1 VDSKEDFHYIK
12 YNWLKASGL
21 NGKSYYIVSKDFR
34 GEQISFRK
42 NLHKICIFTLEQA
55 KGFENSVYTY
65 NPKNKIS
72 IKIIKAPK
80 TLIELNHLREIIE

>member
-1 VDSKEDFHYIK
+1 VDSKEDLYYIK
-12 YNWLKASGL
+12 YNWATLSGL
-21 NGKSYYIVSKDFR
+21 DTRSYYIVSKDFR

-65 NPKNKIS
+65 NQKNKIS
-72 IKIIKAPK
+72 VKIIKAPK